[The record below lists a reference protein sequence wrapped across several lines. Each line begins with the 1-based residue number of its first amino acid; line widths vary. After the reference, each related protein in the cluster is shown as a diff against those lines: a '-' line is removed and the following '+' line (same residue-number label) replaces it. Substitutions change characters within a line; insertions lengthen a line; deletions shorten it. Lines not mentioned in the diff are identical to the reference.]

1 MLFGMVELATYPP
14 KEAAE
19 LSGVTSDVQREWRR
33 RKLMPFMIEKQTTR
47 EWTSFGL
54 KEVAALTI
62 MRTLSEFEVPLS
74 TARTIAEAS
83 ADHVVLFILDVR
95 DRKTLRK
102 SCPTLVKNW
111 QPERFVVIGSDKIPQ
126 FSSSLEELL
135 LRQHSP
141 ATTSLDL
148 KKIADLV
155 VSRATKPFVVG
166 A

>member
-1 MLFGMVELATYPP
+1 MLFAMVELATYPP

-111 QPERFVVIGSDKIPQ
+111 QPEGFVVIGSDKIPR

>member
-1 MLFGMVELATYPP
+1 MVELATYPP

-83 ADHVVLFILDVR
+83 ADHVVLFILECLGDR
-95 DRKTLRK
+95 NRKTLRK

-155 VSRATKPFVVG
+155 VSRATKPFVVE